1 MAHDRRVNANPLW
14 WMLALFALVSALTV
28 PYLEYDA
35 LSGDELRTILAAG
48 GAHHGPLS
56 FPLGVIEN
64 TNERSPDQAL
74 GFPLVAKLWG
84 DYAGW
89 TEFPLRV
96 FSYLTGL
103 LVIAMT
109 YRVGKD
115 LFSPFV
121 GLGAATI
128 LGTSVF
134 FNFYM
139 HKFRVFTLVPLAVAV
154 TLWCYW
160 RLVHWEGK
168 PGWLPAVGLVIGG
181 VGLTY
186 THYFVTPFIGALGL
200 FHLLFARPIKRRW
213 WYPVGLFAV
222 VMVLFLPALG
232 FLADGFQHNA
242 VGRPDLRLEALSPL
256 GIVERL
262 TYFFGHGFHALTLL
276 YLGVVVF
283 AFIRYRRQNAHHR
296 EQFNLWMVAFSS
308 VVLLIGIITMNE
320 IAGVMPPRRVRYMMG
335 LWVPLSVLF
344 AAGMWKLGDVHRYA
358 PIGALAVWT
367 VIATAV
373 SAQGT
378 LMIFD
383 RGDNAPAPAWREL
396 AGTVF
401 DNGEPDDAFVYLGII
416 EPRLGHYTHTMP
428 NRYFIPT
435 YFGEPEMRDA
445 IEGRHRVWF
454 VWNRNWNQTGNLAT
468 FYALMDTLGFDYCE
482 TYLDDDVFQMRLY
495 ATSQAFC
502 PGGEPQLAFG
512 DQLTLMQTEE
522 VRDGDTLTLNT
533 GWAVNPDIPL
543 QTYSVGFHIYDE
555 AGELVAQRDVGL
567 NDANGPY
574 LPMQAQF
581 DLSELDDGEYEVRVV
596 VYNWQTGARLMGTN
610 LQDTAIVGEVLLL
623 ERFVV

>member
-1 MAHDRRVNANPLW
+1 MARDRRVTASPLW
-14 WMLALFALVSALTV
+14 WMLALFALVSALVV

-56 FPLGVIEN
+56 FPLGVIAN

-109 YRVGKD
+109 YRVGQD
-115 LFSPFV
+115 LFAPFV
-121 GLGAATI
+121 GLGAAVI

-139 HKFRVFTLVPLAVAV
+139 HKFRVFTLVPLAVAI
-154 TLWCYW
+154 TIWCYW
-160 RLVHWEGK
+160 RLVHAEAK
-168 PGWLPAVGLVIGG
+168 PGWLAAVGLVVGG

-200 FHLLFARPIKRRW
+200 FHLLFARPINRRW

-222 VMVLFLPALG
+222 VMLLFLPQLG
-232 FLADGFQHNA
+232 FVVDGYYHNA

-256 GIVERL
+256 GVVERL
-262 TYFFGHGFHALTLL
+262 TYFFGHGFHALTLI
-276 YLGVVVF
+276 YLGAVGF
-283 AFIRYRRQNAHHR
+283 ALTRYPRQTPHHER
-296 EQFNLWMVAFSS
+296 FNLWLLAFSS
-308 VVLLIGIITMNE
+308 GVLLIGIITMNE

-335 LWVPLSVLF
+335 LWVPLAVLF
-344 AAGMWKLGDVHRYA
+344 AAGMWKLGDLHRYA
-358 PIGALAVWT
+358 PLAALAVWAG
-367 VIATAV
+367 IATAV

-383 RGDNAPAPAWREL
+383 SGDNAPAPAWREMVN
-396 AGTVF
+396 AAF

-416 EPRLGHYTHTMP
+416 EPRLGHYTHEMP
-428 NRYFIPT
+428 NRHFIPT
-435 YFGEPEMRDA
+435 YYGEPEMREA

-454 VWNRNWNQTGNLAT
+454 VWNRNWDQTGNLAT
-468 FYALMDTLGFDYCE
+468 FYALLDTLGFDYCE
-482 TYLDDDVFQMRLY
+482 TYLDDNVFQMRLY

-502 PGGEPQLAFG
+502 PGGAPQLAFG
-512 DQLTLMQTEE
+512 DQITLMQTEE
-522 VRDGDTLTLNT
+522 VRDGDQLTLNT
-533 GWAVNPDIPL
+533 GWALTDAVP
-543 QTYSVGFHIYDE
+543 QHTYSVGFHIYD
-555 AGELVAQRDVGL
+555 ADGDLVAQQDIGL
-567 NDANGPY
+567 NDADGPY
-574 LPMQAQF
+574 LPLQAQF
-581 DLSELDDGEYEVRVV
+581 DLSDLNDGEYEVRVV
-596 VYNWQTGARLMGTN
+596 VYNWQTGERLMGTN
-610 LQDTAIVGEVLLL
+610 MQDTAIVGEVLLL